1 MSFINI
7 TTGELANIKFDK
19 INTNSFKEYLKTD
32 GKIICINTG
41 YMKSIDTSVYSSI
54 DNTIANKIT
63 IDISFENNE
72 LVNNINLPVSNIGKS
87 MNLQKGKKDG
97 QIRLHIPIKKDKDN
111 ISIDIN
117 NVKYK
122 TEVYIING
130 KKQYKVNI
138 NKNVLWKLLK
148 KNSEVKFN
156 IMLYNVS
163 KAPVFNNTIFMQL
176 NTIFMQ
182 LNSIYI
188 KYQDYM
194 RYIPEL
200 SYLGLNLIKKT
211 TIIKPN
217 NTDFKVTNDEN
228 NIEHP
233 IIEKYPNIKKS
244 NNNIL
249 NIIKGTIMQ

>member
-19 INTNSFKEYLKTD
+19 ININGYKEYLKTD

-41 YMKSIDTSVYSSI
+41 YMKSIDTSVYSGVY
-54 DNTIANKIT
+54 NTIANKII

-72 LVNNINLPVSNIGKS
+72 LINNINLPVSNFDKQK
-87 MNLQKGKKDG
+87 NLQKGKKDG
-97 QIRLHIPIKKDKDN
+97 QIRLHIPIKKDKGN
-111 ISIDIN
+111 IPVDIN
-117 NVKYK
+117 NIKYK
-122 TEVYIING
+122 TEVYIVNG
-130 KKQYKVNI
+130 KDRYKVNI
-138 NKNVLWKLLK
+138 NKTVLWKLLK

-156 IMLYNVS
+156 VMLYTV
-163 KAPVFNNTIFMQL
+163 PRTQMFND
-176 NTIFMQ
+176 TIFMQ

-211 TIIKPN
+211 TVVKPD
-217 NTDFKVTNDEN
+217 NTDFKVTSDEN

-233 IIEKYPNIKKS
+233 MIEKYPNIKKS
-244 NNNIL
+244 NSNIL
-249 NIIKGTIMQ
+249 NIIKGTIVQ